1 MKTKKI
7 TGKHVEIVLILVVL
21 VLAVYIVYKF
31 VNKET
36 FQNNS
41 LPILTVYHTEWCGHS
56 TELLK
61 DGGIWELLKV
71 KFTDK
76 IIFEKVDCDAQTE
89 KCTTAQITALP
100 TIKIGTKVYNG
111 VHPFTKDSLI
121 EFIDDNIK
129 KPTTS

>member
-1 MKTKKI
+1 MKKI
-7 TGKHVEIVLILVVL
+7 TGKHVELVLILVVL
-21 VLAVYIVYKF
+21 ALAVYIVYKF
-31 VNKET
+31 ANKET
-36 FQNNS
+36 FQTKP

-61 DGGIWELLKV
+61 EKGIWEALKLN
-71 KFTDK
+71 FTDK

-111 VHPFTKDSLI
+111 VHPFTEESLI
-121 EFIDDNIK
+121 EFINK
-129 KPTTS
+129 NTK